1 MNSNTI
7 NIGSLDIS
15 NKTKLSPIKRLFRML
30 SLDKKEIFVIYA
42 YAIFNG
48 LINLSLPLGVQAI
61 IGFVI
66 SAEFSSSWGILIF
79 IVVLGVAVAGIIQIL
94 QLTLTELLQR
104 RIFTRS
110 AFEFAY
116 RIPRFKMEAISGFY
130 APELMNRFFDT
141 LNIQKGLSK
150 ILIDTSTSVLQILF
164 GLILLSFYHS
174 FFVFFGFALVALIS
188 LIFFITGPKGLK
200 TSIMESKY
208 KYQVAHWLEEL
219 ARVMGTFKLAGKT
232 NLPIDKM
239 NYYVA
244 NYLKFRK
251 EHFKIL
257 TLQLSNIVAFK
268 TIVTGGLLILGSI
281 LVINQEINLGQF
293 VASEIII
300 LLVLNS
306 SEKLILSMGTIYD
319 VLTGLEKLGQVT
331 DIETE
336 REEGID
342 LDEVTKGKGIS
353 LELTGLTYKYSGN
366 HKPTID
372 DINLKVDVGEKVC
385 ITGVNQSGKSTLIS
399 LMSGLYHD
407 YEGSI
412 HFNGIPLGDINIMS
426 FRSVIGDNLG
436 LQDLFF
442 GTLQENIT
450 VGKEGIEIEDILW
463 SIEQVGLTDFFKQLP
478 KGLSTEIQ
486 PEGQGLSTSIR
497 QKILLARTLAE
508 KPKLIVMD
516 NTLHGL
522 DYEDRKLI
530 SAILMDDKAD
540 WTLLAVT
547 NDPLMLSKSDKIVT
561 MEYGKI
567 VDLEIKKKKNQT
579 TKKDSNA

>member
-7 NIGSLDIS
+7 DIES
-15 NKTKLSPIKRLFRML
+15 MHIQSEKKLTPLKRFFRML

-79 IVVLGVAVAGIIQIL
+79 IVVLGVAASGTIQIL
-94 QLTLTELLQR
+94 QLSLTELLQR
-104 RIFTRS
+104 RIFTRAS
-110 AFEFAY
+110 FEFAF

-130 APELMNRFFDT
+130 PPELMNRFFDT
-141 LNIQKGLSK
+141 LNIQKGLPK
-150 ILIDTSTSVLQILF
+150 ILIDVSTSVLQILF

-174 FFVFFGFALVALIS
+174 FFVFFGFFLIGLIS
-188 LIFFITGPKGLK
+188 LIFLITGPKGLK

-219 ARVMGTFKLAGKT
+219 ARVMGTFKLAGET
-232 NLPIDKM
+232 QLPIDKM
-239 NYYVA
+239 NHYVS
-244 NYLKFRK
+244 NYLKYRK
-251 EHFKIL
+251 QHFNIL
-257 TLQLSNIVAFK
+257 ILQFSNIVAFK

-306 SEKLILSMGTIYD
+306 SEKLILSMETIYD

-342 LDEVTKGKGIS
+342 LNEITKGKGIS
-353 LELTGLTYKYSGN
+353 LELTGLTYKYAGN
-366 HKPTID
+366 NKPTIEG
-372 DINLKVDVGEKVC
+372 VDLNVGVGEKVC
-385 ITGVNQSGKSTLIS
+385 ITGVNQSGKSTLLS
-399 LMSGLYHD
+399 LISGLYND

-436 LQDLFF
+436 LQDIFF
-442 GTLQENIT
+442 GTLEENIT
-450 VGKEGIEIEDILW
+450 VGKEGIDIEDILW
-463 SIEQVGLTDFFKQLP
+463 GIEQVGLGDFFKQLP
-478 KGLSTEIQ
+478 KGLNTMIQ
-486 PEGQGLSTSIR
+486 PEGQGLSTSIK
-497 QKILLARTLAE
+497 QKIILARTLSE

-516 NTLHGL
+516 HTLHGL
-522 DYEDRKLI
+522 DYEDRKHI
-530 SAILMDDKAD
+530 SAILTDPEAD

-547 NDPLMLSKSDKIVT
+547 NDPLMLSNCDKIVT
-561 MEYGKI
+561 MEYGKV
-567 VDLEIKKKKNQT
+567 VDIDIQKKQSKRNKKET
-579 TKKDSNA
+579 NA

>member
-7 NIGSLDIS
+7 VIESLNTDDNIKI
-15 NKTKLSPIKRLFRML
+15 TPIKRFFRML
-30 SLDKKEIFVIYA
+30 SLDKGEIFVIYA

-66 SAEFSSSWGILIF
+66 SSEFSSSWGLLIF
-79 IVVLGVAVAGIIQIL
+79 IVVLGVATSGIIQIL
-94 QLTLTELLQR
+94 QLSLTELLQR
-104 RIFTRS
+104 RIFTRAS
-110 AFEFAY
+110 FEFAY

-141 LNIQKGLSK
+141 LNVQKGLPK
-150 ILIDTSTSVLQILF
+150 ILIDASTSILQILF

-174 FFVFFGFALVALIS
+174 FFVFFGIALVGMIS

-219 ARVMGTFKLAGKT
+219 ARVMGTFKLAGET

-239 NYYVA
+239 NYYVS

-251 EHFKIL
+251 QHFKIL
-257 TLQLSNIVAFK
+257 VMQFSNIVAFK
-268 TIVTGGLLILGSI
+268 TLVTGGLLILGSI

-306 SEKLILSMGTIYD
+306 SEKLILSMETVYD

-336 REEGID
+336 SDEGID
-342 LDEVTKGKGIS
+342 LNEITQGKGIS
-353 LELTGLTYKYSGN
+353 LELTGLTYKFPGN
-366 HKPTID
+366 HKPT
-372 DINLKVDVGEKVC
+372 VDNVDLTVGVGDKIC
-385 ITGVNQSGKSTLIS
+385 ITGINQSGKSTLLALI
-399 LMSGLYHD
+399 SGLFND

-412 HFNGIPLGDINIMS
+412 HFNGIPLGDINILS

-442 GTLQENIT
+442 GTLEENIT
-450 VGKEGIEIEDILW
+450 VGKEDINIEDMLW
-463 SIEQVGLTDFFKQLP
+463 AIDQVGLGDYFKSLP
-478 KGLSTEIQ
+478 KGLNTMLQ
-486 PEGQGLSTSIR
+486 PEGQGLSTSIK
-497 QKILLARTLAE
+497 QKIILARTLSE

-516 NTLHGL
+516 HTLHGL
-522 DYEDRKLI
+522 DYEDRKHI
-530 SAILMDDKAD
+530 SEILTEPNAN
-540 WTLLAVT
+540 WTLVTVT
-547 NDPLMLSKSDKIVT
+547 NDPLMLSKCDKIVT

-567 VDLEIKKKKNQT
+567 VDITVNDKNMK
-579 TKKDSNA
+579 TKKTDSNA